1 MCSRPDFLLQRQ
13 LKLQIFGIVGVS
25 LLAQRNEVG
34 GNTLSEG
41 ESEREREIT
50 MTPLTVLVVPFALS
64 PMASH
69 RSYRNSI
76 ELQCRQCQEFPD

>member
-13 LKLQIFGIVGVS
+13 LELQIFSIAGVP

-41 ESEREREIT
+41 ESESEREIT

-64 PMASH
+64 PMVSH